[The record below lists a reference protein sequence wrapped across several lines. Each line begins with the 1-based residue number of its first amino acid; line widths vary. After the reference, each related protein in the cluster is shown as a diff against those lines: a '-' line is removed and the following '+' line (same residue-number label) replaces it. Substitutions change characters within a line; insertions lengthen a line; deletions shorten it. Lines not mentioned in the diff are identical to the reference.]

1 MNVKGHIESLV
12 QKHQRLDQQI
22 NTEVGRPNP
31 DQNIVSR
38 LKKEKLRIKEE
49 ITTMEM
55 L

>member
-1 MNVKGHIESLV
+1 MNVQGHIESLI
-12 QKHQRLDQQI
+12 QKHQRLDQQL
-22 NTEVGRPNP
+22 NTEVNRPYP
-31 DQNIVSR
+31 DQNVVSR